1 MSILNRRAKFDYE
14 IKETYIAGL
23 VLESNEVKPLRQGKA
38 SIQSSFI
45 NEQKGEIFINNFEI
59 ISVQKN
65 FDGKKKIKSV
75 KKLLLNKREIKKI
88 LGLLTTKG
96 FTAVPMEI
104 FFNDKGLAKVKFGV
118 GVGKKKYDKR
128 ESIKQREWSRK
139 KERLLSCL
147 LYTSDAADD

>member
-65 FDGKKKIKSV
+65 FDGKKRIKSV

-104 FFNDKGLAKVKFGV
+104 FFNEKGLAKVKFGV
-118 GVGKKKYDKR
+118 GIGKKKYDKR

-139 KERLLSCL
+139 KDRLLRK
-147 LYTSDAADD
+147 

>member
-23 VLESNEVKPLRQGKA
+23 VLDSNEVKPLRQGQA

-65 FDGKKKIKSV
+65 FDGKKKIRSV

-104 FFNDKGLAKVKFGV
+104 FFNEKGLAKVKFGV
-118 GVGKKKYDKR
+118 GVGKKKFDKR

-139 KERLLSCL
+139 KERLLRK
-147 LYTSDAADD
+147 

>member
-59 ISVQKN
+59 ISIQKN
-65 FDGKKKIKSV
+65 FDGKKKIKFV

-104 FFNDKGLAKVKFGV
+104 FFNEKGLAKVKFGV

-139 KERLLSCL
+139 KERLLRK
-147 LYTSDAADD
+147 

>member
-59 ISVQKN
+59 ISIQKN

-118 GVGKKKYDKR
+118 GVGKKKFDKR

-139 KERLLSCL
+139 KERLLRK
-147 LYTSDAADD
+147 

>member
-1 MSILNRRAKFDYE
+1 MCIRDSRRAKFDYE

-65 FDGKKKIKSV
+65 FDGKKKVRSV

-96 FTAVPMEI
+96 YTAVPMEI
-104 FFNDKGLAKVKFGV
+104 FFNEKGLAKVKFGV

-139 KERLLSCL
+139 KERLLRK
-147 LYTSDAADD
+147 

>member
-59 ISVQKN
+59 ISLQKN

-104 FFNDKGLAKVKFGV
+104 FFNEKGLAKVKFGV
-118 GVGKKKYDKR
+118 GVGKKKFDKR

-139 KERLLSCL
+139 KERLLRK
-147 LYTSDAADD
+147 

>member
-1 MSILNRRAKFDYE
+1 MSIQNRRAKFDYD
-14 IKETYIAGL
+14 IKEEYIAGI
-23 VLESNEVKPLRQGKA
+23 VLESNEVKPLRNGKA

-45 NEQKGEIFINNFEI
+45 NEQKGEIYINNFEI
-59 ISVQKN
+59 ISKDKN
-65 FDGKKKIKSV
+65 FDSKRKTRSV

-96 FTAVPMEI
+96 FTAVPIEI
-104 FFNDKGLAKVKFGV
+104 FFNEKGLAKVRFGV

-139 KERLLSCL
+139 KQRIMKN
-147 LYTSDAADD
+147 

>member
-23 VLESNEVKPLRQGKA
+23 VLESNEVKPLRQGKV

-96 FTAVPMEI
+96 FTAIPMEI
-104 FFNDKGLAKVKFGV
+104 FFNEKGLAKVKFGV

-139 KERLLSCL
+139 KERLLRK
-147 LYTSDAADD
+147 

>member
-65 FDGKKKIKSV
+65 FDGKKKVRSV

-96 FTAVPMEI
+96 YTAVPMEI
-104 FFNDKGLAKVKFGV
+104 FFSEKGLAKVKFGV

-139 KERLLSCL
+139 KERLLRK
-147 LYTSDAADD
+147 

>member
-45 NEQKGEIFINNFEI
+45 NEKKGEIFINNFEI

-65 FDGKKKIKSV
+65 FDGKKKVRSV

-96 FTAVPMEI
+96 YTAVPMEI
-104 FFNDKGLAKVKFGV
+104 FFNEKGLAKVKFGV

-139 KERLLSCL
+139 KERLLRK
-147 LYTSDAADD
+147 

>member
-23 VLESNEVKPLRQGKA
+23 VLESNEVKPLRQGKV

-45 NEQKGEIFINNFEI
+45 NEKKGEIFINNFEI
-59 ISVQKN
+59 ISIQKN
-65 FDGKKKIKSV
+65 FDEKKKIRTV

-104 FFNDKGLAKVKFGV
+104 FFNEKGLAKVKFGV
-118 GVGKKKYDKR
+118 GVGKKNYDKR

-139 KERLLSCL
+139 KERILRK
-147 LYTSDAADD
+147 

>member
-14 IKETYIAGL
+14 IKETYVAGL

-65 FDGKKKIKSV
+65 FDGKKRIKSV

-139 KERLLSCL
+139 KERLLRK
-147 LYTSDAADD
+147 

>member
-1 MSILNRRAKFDYE
+1 MAIQNRRAKFDYD
-14 IKETYIAGL
+14 IKEEYIAGI
-23 VLESNEVKPLRQGKA
+23 VLESNEVKPLRYGKA

-45 NEQKGEIFINNFEI
+45 NEQKGEIYINNFEI
-59 ISVQKN
+59 ISKDKN
-65 FDGKKKIKSV
+65 FDSKRKTRSV

-96 FTAVPMEI
+96 FTAVPIEI
-104 FFNDKGLAKVKFGV
+104 FFNEKGLAKVRFGV

-139 KERLLSCL
+139 KQRIMKN
-147 LYTSDAADD
+147 

>member
-59 ISVQKN
+59 ISNQKN

-104 FFNDKGLAKVKFGV
+104 FFNEKGLAKVKFGV

-139 KERLLSCL
+139 KERLLRK
-147 LYTSDAADD
+147 

>member
-1 MSILNRRAKFDYE
+1 LSILNRRAKFDYE

-45 NEQKGEIFINNFEI
+45 NEQKGEIYINNFEI

-65 FDGKKKIKSV
+65 FDGKKKVRSV

-96 FTAVPMEI
+96 YTAVPMEI
-104 FFNDKGLAKVKFGV
+104 FFSEKGLAKVKFGV

-139 KERLLSCL
+139 KERLLRK
-147 LYTSDAADD
+147 

>member
-23 VLESNEVKPLRQGKA
+23 VLESNEVKPLRQGRA

-59 ISVQKN
+59 ISNRKN

-104 FFNDKGLAKVKFGV
+104 FFNEKGLAKVKFGV

-139 KERLLSCL
+139 KERLLRK
-147 LYTSDAADD
+147 

>member
-1 MSILNRRAKFDYE
+1 LSILNRRAKFDYE

-65 FDGKKKIKSV
+65 FDGKKKVKTF
-75 KKLLLNKREIKKI
+75 KKLLLNKKEIKKI

-96 FTAVPMEI
+96 YTAVPMEI
-104 FFNDKGLAKVKFGV
+104 FFNEKGLAKVKFGV
-118 GVGKKKYDKR
+118 GIGKKKYDKR

-139 KERLLSCL
+139 KERLVRK
-147 LYTSDAADD
+147 

>member
-1 MSILNRRAKFDYE
+1 MSILNRRAKFDYD

-23 VLESNEVKPLRQGKA
+23 VLESNEVKPLRQGKV

-45 NEQKGEIFINNFEI
+45 NEKKGEIFINNFEI
-59 ISVQKN
+59 ISNQKN
-65 FDGKKKIKSV
+65 FDEKKKIRTV

-96 FTAVPMEI
+96 FTAIPMEI
-104 FFNDKGLAKVKFGV
+104 FFNEKGLAKVKFGV
-118 GVGKKKYDKR
+118 GVGKKNYDKR

-139 KERLLSCL
+139 KERILRK
-147 LYTSDAADD
+147 

>member
-1 MSILNRRAKFDYE
+1 MSILNRRAKFDYD

-23 VLESNEVKPLRQGKA
+23 VLESNEVKPLRQGKV

-45 NEQKGEIFINNFEI
+45 NEKKGEIFINNFEI
-59 ISVQKN
+59 ISNQKN
-65 FDGKKKIKSV
+65 FDEKKKIRTV
-75 KKLLLNKREIKKI
+75 KKLLLKKREIKKI

-104 FFNDKGLAKVKFGV
+104 FFNEKGLAKVKFGV
-118 GVGKKKYDKR
+118 GVGKKNYDKR

-139 KERLLSCL
+139 KERILRK
-147 LYTSDAADD
+147 

>member
-59 ISVQKN
+59 ISIQKN
-65 FDGKKKIKSV
+65 FDGKKKIRSI

-104 FFNDKGLAKVKFGV
+104 FFNEKGLAKVKFGV

-139 KERLLSCL
+139 KERLLRK
-147 LYTSDAADD
+147 

>member
-1 MSILNRRAKFDYE
+1 MAIQNRRAKFDYD

-23 VLESNEVKPLRQGKA
+23 VLESNEVKPLRNGKA

-59 ISVQKN
+59 ISEQKN
-65 FDGKKKIKSV
+65 FDSKKKIRTV
-75 KKLLLNKREIKKI
+75 KKLLLNKREIRKI

-96 FTAVPMEI
+96 YTAVPMEI
-104 FFNDKGLAKVKFGV
+104 FFNEKGLAKVKFGV

-128 ESIKQREWSRK
+128 EAIKQREWDRK
-139 KERLLSCL
+139 KQRIVKN
-147 LYTSDAADD
+147 